1 MKQFYPLIENPFSK
15 RDIEMA
21 IKTLKSKNLTM
32 GKETKRFEKF
42 FSKKIGS
49 KYALMLN
56 SGSSANLLALKC
68 LTNPLKKNH
77 IKAGSECLVPAL
89 CWSTTFWP
97 IIQSNLV
104 PKFIDVNL
112 KNFSI
117 DLENIKKNLTKKTKA
132 IFLINVLGNCSEI
145 DKIKDFCKKKKIYL
159 IEDNCESLGTK
170 FKNKY
175 LGTFGNFGTFSFYCS
190 HQISSGEGGM
200 IVTNNYK
207 DYKILSALRA
217 HGWDR
222 NINEK
227 NRNNFNFINEGFNLR
242 PLEVSATIGLNQFKR
257 LNKLIK
263 IRSQNRNK
271 IINKLKTSRL
281 WKNQF
286 DFFYC
291 SKNVKP
297 SWFGLPLLINN
308 KFIKKKK
315 SYLRYLKSINIETR
329 PIISGNF
336 TNQKCISNYKLK
348 FKNNNLQV
356 TNQIDKRGFF
366 IGIPNKPINDR
377 MLKYLSYGLLNFLDE
392 KN

>member
-190 HQISSGEGGM
+190 HQISSGE
-200 IVTNNYK
+200 
-207 DYKILSALRA
+207 
-217 HGWDR
+217 
-222 NINEK
+222 E
-227 NRNNFNFINEGFNLR
+227 E
-242 PLEVSATIGLNQFKR
+242 
-257 LNKLIK
+257 
-263 IRSQNRNK
+263 
-271 IINKLKTSRL
+271 
-281 WKNQF
+281 
-286 DFFYC
+286 
-291 SKNVKP
+291 
-297 SWFGLPLLINN
+297 
-308 KFIKKKK
+308 
-315 SYLRYLKSINIETR
+315 
-329 PIISGNF
+329 
-336 TNQKCISNYKLK
+336 
-348 FKNNNLQV
+348 
-356 TNQIDKRGFF
+356 
-366 IGIPNKPINDR
+366 
-377 MLKYLSYGLLNFLDE
+377 
-392 KN
+392 

>member
-117 DLENIKKNLTKKTKA
+117 DLENIKKKNNK
-132 IFLINVLGNCSEI
+132 
-145 DKIKDFCKKKKIYL
+145 
-159 IEDNCESLGTK
+159 
-170 FKNKY
+170 KNKS
-175 LGTFGNFGTFSFYCS
+175 NF
-190 HQISSGEGGM
+190 
-200 IVTNNYK
+200 
-207 DYKILSALRA
+207 
-217 HGWDR
+217 
-222 NINEK
+222 
-227 NRNNFNFINEGFNLR
+227 FN
-242 PLEVSATIGLNQFKR
+242 
-257 LNKLIK
+257 
-263 IRSQNRNK
+263 
-271 IINKLKTSRL
+271 
-281 WKNQF
+281 
-286 DFFYC
+286 
-291 SKNVKP
+291 
-297 SWFGLPLLINN
+297 
-308 KFIKKKK
+308 
-315 SYLRYLKSINIETR
+315 
-329 PIISGNF
+329 
-336 TNQKCISNYKLK
+336 
-348 FKNNNLQV
+348 
-356 TNQIDKRGFF
+356 
-366 IGIPNKPINDR
+366 
-377 MLKYLSYGLLNFLDE
+377 
-392 KN
+392 